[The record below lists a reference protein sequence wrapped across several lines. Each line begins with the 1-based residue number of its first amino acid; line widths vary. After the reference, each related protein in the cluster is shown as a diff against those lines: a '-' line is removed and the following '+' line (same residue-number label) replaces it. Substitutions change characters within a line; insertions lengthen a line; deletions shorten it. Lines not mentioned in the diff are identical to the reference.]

1 MATTKVNVGRQT
13 VLAAKREFVLGDLTE
28 GVATPLIYLKPG
40 TRILRGFL
48 DITEAFDST
57 STDTIDVGDTETPD
71 PDRYTA
77 NPISVHA
84 TGLTA
89 LTAPVADGVI
99 STAEAITVT
108 WESGGGSPTAGAGL
122 LYVEYI
128 EDARVTE
135 LHPVRA

>member
-1 MATTKVNVGRQT
+1 MATTNVNVGRQT
-13 VLAAKREFVLGDLTE
+13 VLAAKREFTISDLAE

-71 PDRYTA
+71 PDRYTDS
-77 NPISVHA
+77 PISVHT

-89 LTAPVADGVI
+89 LNAPKADAVI
-99 STAEAITVT
+99 ATAEAITIT
-108 WESGGGSPTAGAGL
+108 WESGGGSPTAGAGV
-122 LYVEYI
+122 LYVEYV
-128 EDARVTE
+128 EDARTTE
-135 LHPVRA
+135 FHTYRG